1 MSKPR
6 PTRHVIDFSAY
17 PIKAFLDANI
27 ALQGRALAELPWE
40 DVDSQGPILALLTP
54 QAVQEIDSKKR
65 DGRLGPHARA
75 FSQILGP
82 IAVSGVPLLV
92 REAGPRVELGLVL
105 SEKVP
110 WEDYDALDPDDGDS
124 RIVAEALH
132 AKGVEPDQKVLIS
145 HDNKPVTL
153 ASMLGLEVLRVSD
166 AWLRP
171 DEPGPKD
178 KEITRLKQ
186 RLRELE
192 ANAPVFELEILRA
205 EADWGSLITVA
216 PLTSDERYIL
226 NERVVDANPEPANG
240 TYMGAGMAFGA
251 DRGFDRRWTAYS
263 ETVLPNFVDSYAAKM
278 EMAFNQRLVTV
289 VVRNVGSIQA
299 EGIVIEISASEGWV
313 HDKVVG
319 VAPSGPD
326 GPTPRDDL
334 IFRPRIFSDIRPLRV
349 GRHEFEFTAE
359 PRRERTVTATCEDL
373 RHGAEWRFDGVV
385 LLDPHKSEPFEL
397 RVRVTAGN
405 LRGDITQVFTVPKV
419 VTAKTVSSLVDIEEL
434 KYHELPPLLA
444 SLLEAK
450 AGDRVEMDSP
460 DDDD

>member
-6 PTRHVIDFSAY
+6 PPRHVIDFAAY

-27 ALQGRALAELPWE
+27 VLQGRALAELPWE
-40 DVDSQGPILALLTP
+40 DVDQEGPILALLTP
-54 QAVQEIDSKKR
+54 QAILEIDSKKR
-65 DGRLGPHARA
+65 DGRLGPHART
-75 FSQILGP
+75 FSQLLGP
-82 IAVSGVPLLV
+82 VAVSGVPLVV
-92 REAGPRVELGLVL
+92 REVGPRVELGLVL
-105 SEKVP
+105 SERIP
-110 WEDYDALDPDDGDS
+110 WEDYDALDPEDGDS

-132 AKGVEPDQKVLIS
+132 AKGIEPDQKLLIS
-145 HDNKPVTL
+145 HDIKPVAL

-192 ANAPVFELEILRA
+192 ANAPVLELEILHV
-205 EADWGSLITVA
+205 EADWGPLITVA
-216 PLTSDERYIL
+216 PLTIDERCML
-226 NERVVDANPEPANG
+226 NERVIEAHPEPANG
-240 TYMGAGMAFGA
+240 TYMGPGMVLGA

-263 ETVLPNFVDSYAAKM
+263 DVVLPNFVDSYTAKM
-278 EMAFNQRLVTV
+278 EMAFNQRLATV
-289 VVRNVGSIQA
+289 IVRNVGSIQA
-299 EGIVIEISASEGWV
+299 EGIVVEISASEGWV

-319 VAPSGPD
+319 VAPSGPE
-326 GPTPRDDL
+326 GPTPQDDL
-334 IFRPRIFSDIRPLRV
+334 IFRPRVFSDIRPLRV
-349 GRHEFEFTAE
+349 GRHEFEFTGE
-359 PRRERTVTATCEDL
+359 PRREQTVTATCEDF
-373 RHGAEWRFDGVV
+373 RHGAEWRFDAVV

-397 RVRVTAGN
+397 AVRVTAGN
-405 LRGDITQVFTVPKV
+405 LRGDVTRVLTVPKV

-434 KYHELPPLLA
+434 RYHELPRLLA
-444 SLLEAK
+444 SLLETK

>member
-1 MSKPR
+1 MSKSR
-6 PTRHVIDFSAY
+6 PPRHVIDFSAY

-40 DVDSQGPILALLTP
+40 DVDREGPILALLTP
-54 QAVQEIDSKKR
+54 QAIQEIDSKKR

-75 FSQILGP
+75 FSQLLGSV
-82 IAVSGVPLLV
+82 AVSGVPLLV
-92 REAGPRVELGLVL
+92 REAGPRVELGLIL
-105 SEKVP
+105 SEKIP
-110 WEDYDALDPDDGDS
+110 WENYDALDPDDGDS

-132 AKGVEPDQKVLIS
+132 AKGIEPDQKVLIS
-145 HDNKPVTL
+145 HDIKPVTL

-192 ANAPVFELEILRA
+192 ANAPVFEVEILHA
-205 EADWGSLITVA
+205 EAGWEPLITVA
-216 PLTSDERYIL
+216 PLTRDDRYTL
-226 NERVVDANPEPANG
+226 NKRVSEAHAKPPNG
-240 TYMGAGMAFGA
+240 TYLGPGMVLGA
-251 DRGFDRRWTAYS
+251 DRGFDRRWKAYS
-263 ETVLPNFVDSYAAKM
+263 EVVLPNFVDSYAAKM
-278 EMAFNQRLVTV
+278 EMAFNQRLATV
-289 VVRNVGSIQA
+289 IVRNVGSIQA

-334 IFRPRIFSDIRPLRV
+334 IFRPRVFSDIRPLRV

-359 PRRERTVTATCEDL
+359 PRRERTVTATCEDF

-397 RVRVTAGN
+397 MVRVTAGN
-405 LRGDITQVFTVPKV
+405 LRGDITQVLTVPKV
-419 VTAKTVSSLVDIEEL
+419 VTARTVSSLVDTEEL
-434 KYHELPPLLA
+434 KYYALPALLESLLA
-444 SLLEAK
+444 TNAS
-450 AGDRVEMDSP
+450 DRIEMDSF